1 ETTADDDGNVEVVVE
16 GGGLADGEE
25 YEVTATDKARDETDP
40 TTSTGDTTAPEAPD
54 VEDITNNFDDNGNVE
69 STTVTGTAEP
79 GSTVT
84 IKDEDGNIVGE
95 TTADDDGNFE
105 VVVEG
110 GGLADGEEYEVTATD
125 KAGNESDPTTITG
138 DTTAPEAPDVEDIT
152 NNFDDNGKVGRAT
165 CTESAETGSTAT
177 IKYENGNI
185 VGETRGGD
193 DGYFADVVEGGGL
206 ADGEEYEVTATDKAG
221 NESDPTTIT
230 GDTTAPEAP
239 DVEDI
244 TNNFDDNG

>member
-1 ETTADDDGNVEVVVE
+1 RSNM
-16 GGGLADGEE
+16 
-25 YEVTATDKARDETDP
+25 
-40 TTSTGDTTAPEAPD
+40 
-54 VEDITNNFDDNGNVE
+54 
-69 STTVTGTAEP
+69 
-79 GSTVT
+79 
-84 IKDEDGNIVGE
+84 VGE

-152 NNFDDNGKVGRAT
+152 NNFDDNGNV
-165 CTESAETGSTAT
+165 ESTTVTGTAEPGSTVT
-177 IKYENGNI
+177 IKDENGNI
-185 VGETRGGD
+185 VGETTADD
-193 DGYFADVVEGGGL
+193 DGNFEVVVEGGGL

-230 GDTTAPEAP
+230 GDTTAP
-239 DVEDI
+239 
-244 TNNFDDNG
+244 